1 VTTPSPSSAAQT
13 RARPR
18 RASLLSYLGAIAA
31 CAATTGIATLL
42 LLYFDLAN
50 IVMMFLLTV
59 VLVAVWL
66 GRGPAILA
74 AVLSVALFDFFFV
87 PPRFSFTVHDVQYL
101 LTFAVMLVVALVF
114 GELTARLSEQ
124 AQIASAREKRTHA
137 LYDLAR
143 ELSGASTLSDASNIL
158 RRFLT
163 HLVGAEGVIY
173 VARPYGRLQVAGDVP
188 AANLAAFDQVIV
200 ELAQAQG
207 EYIRLDTNGYFPLT
221 ASGRVHG
228 VMAVRFREH
237 LLALEEHLELLT
249 AVASLIAIVVERL
262 AAGEATGPITE
273 PSREPPK

>member
-1 VTTPSPSSAAQT
+1 MSAPPSST
-13 RARPR
+13 VRELERHR
-18 RASLLSYLGAIAA
+18 RASLLPYLGAIAA

-50 IVMMFLLTV
+50 IVMVFLLTV
-59 VLVAVWL
+59 VLVAVRL

-114 GELTARLSEQ
+114 GEITARLSEQ
-124 AQIASAREKRTHA
+124 AQAASAREERTRA

-143 ELSGASTLSDASNIL
+143 EISGASTLSDTSQIL

-173 VARPYGRLQVAGDVP
+173 VAGPYGRLSVAGDVP
-188 AANLAAFDQVIV
+188 AANLAAFDDVIV
-200 ELAQAQG
+200 DLAQAKG
-207 EYIRLDTNGYFPLT
+207 EYVRLDTNGYFPLT

-228 VMAVRFREH
+228 VMAVRFRDD
-237 LLALEEHLELLT
+237 LLALDEHLELLT

-262 AAGEATGPITE
+262 AAGEATVRPALTD
-273 PSREPPK
+273 

>member
-1 VTTPSPSSAAQT
+1 MSAPPSTDAHSLRKT
-13 RARPR
+13 H
-18 RASLLSYLGAIAA
+18 RASLFRYASAIAA

-50 IVMMFLLTV
+50 IVMVFLLTV
-59 VLVAVWL
+59 VLVAVWA

-124 AQIASAREKRTHA
+124 AQVASAREERTRA
-137 LYDLAR
+137 LYGLAR
-143 ELSGASTLSDASNIL
+143 ELSGAATLSDTSTIL

-173 VARPYGRLQVAGDVP
+173 VAGRYGRLTVAGDVP
-188 AANLAAFDQVIV
+188 AANLAAFDEVIV
-200 ELAQAQG
+200 DLAQAKG

-228 VMAVRFREH
+228 VMAVRFREN
-237 LLALEEHLELLT
+237 LLALDEHLELLR

-262 AAGEATGPITE
+262 AAGGKTRDHEEQP
-273 PSREPPK
+273 

>member
-1 VTTPSPSSAAQT
+1 MSAPPSLTTRT
-13 RARPR
+13 PR
-18 RASLLSYLGAIAA
+18 GNRGVPLLSYLGAIAA
-31 CAATTGIATLL
+31 CAATTAIATLL

-50 IVMMFLLTV
+50 IVMVFLLTV

-124 AQIASAREKRTHA
+124 AQAASAREERTRA

-143 ELSGASTLSDASNIL
+143 ALSGASTLADTSTTL

-173 VARPYGRLQVAGDVP
+173 VAGDYGRLSVAGDVP
-188 AANLAAFDQVIV
+188 AAKLATFDEVIV
-200 ELAQAQG
+200 DLAQAKG
-207 EYIRLDTNGYFPLT
+207 EYVRLDTNGYFPLT

-228 VMAVRFREH
+228 VMAVRFKED
-237 LLALEEHLELLT
+237 LLALDEHLELLT

-262 AAGEATGPITE
+262 AAGERTRNPE
-273 PSREPPK
+273 EQR